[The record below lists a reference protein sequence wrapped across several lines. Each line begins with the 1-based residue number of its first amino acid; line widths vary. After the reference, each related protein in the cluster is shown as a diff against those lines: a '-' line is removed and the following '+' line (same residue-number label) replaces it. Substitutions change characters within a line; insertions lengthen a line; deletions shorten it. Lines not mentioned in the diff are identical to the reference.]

1 MICAIYAMS
10 QANIFIRYPDHL
22 HISRLSLSLAL
33 FRAVKSF
40 SICLSPNRSIFS
52 LQYVVFGCVSPILS
66 PNYLMWFDLI
76 SWNEQECL
84 FTRTI
89 SMQMPFEIID
99 SIRKWWCYKHSNQL
113 QLEFRRKS
121 KAIDLTVSHRNGC
134 YAHYYSPIH
143 NIYYT
148 CFGHYRLQYK
158 LYPIAQMAS
167 SQISLADY
175 DCAYAHKT
183 KTKLWTIFSSSSLF
197 ILCCCE
203 SVVWSFLW
211 RQFVRNFLHSLH
223 TRSPRI
229 YRVNQD
235 LFPPKLGLIHI
246 TNGILMTTHKLHF
259 LIVMVLCVCVCL
271 TGFWECVNLYSAH
284 VSPMVIIAWKKWK
297 TFG

>member
-1 MICAIYAMS
+1 MDATHII
-10 QANIFIRYPDHL
+10 IRRYITYTIHALATIVCNTNCIQL
-22 HISRLSLSLAL
+22 HKWLPAKYRW
-33 FRAVKSF
+33 
-40 SICLSPNRSIFS
+40 
-52 LQYVVFGCVSPILS
+52 PI
-66 PNYLMWFDLI
+66 
-76 SWNEQECL
+76 
-84 FTRTI
+84 TI
-89 SMQMPFEIID
+89 VHM
-99 SIRKWWCYKHSNQL
+99 H
-113 QLEFRRKS
+113 
-121 KAIDLTVSHRNGC
+121 TH
-134 YAHYYSPIH
+134 
-143 NIYYT
+143 
-148 CFGHYRLQYK
+148 
-158 LYPIAQMAS
+158 
-167 SQISLADY
+167 
-175 DCAYAHKT
+175 T

-211 RQFVRNFLHSLH
+211 RQFVRDFLHSLH